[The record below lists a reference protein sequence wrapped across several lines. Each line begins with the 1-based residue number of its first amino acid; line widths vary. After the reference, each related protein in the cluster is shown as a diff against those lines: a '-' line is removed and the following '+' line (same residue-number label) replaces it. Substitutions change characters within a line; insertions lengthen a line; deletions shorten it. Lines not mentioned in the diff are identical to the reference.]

1 MNLPSNEYTQKYEW
15 NVIFFKKTMTFS
27 LKSTKKSGKL
37 YIHTFKYTNDEGSF
51 LEMRKAIYTC
61 P

>member
-1 MNLPSNEYTQKYEW
+1 MNLPSNEYTQKNEG